1 MSETGTEPVQPA
13 PTPGAA
19 PPQPELIAGKFKDE
33 AAFQQGARELFKHR
47 GVQVADNAPVY
58 GDGGIFANKDA
69 AVTFYKA
76 MAGNA
81 PAPQPTEYA
90 DTDIDGLF
98 KAIGLDTAKFGENL
112 VKNKTIDDDSLKAF
126 GSIEVRGKDGKVYRL
141 NKDAL
146 NDIFVGRVEAAEI
159 KAQRAQ
165 EVQEQ
170 TKQAAFKIAGGSQE
184 SYDALMRWASSNLEP
199 EEAKQRSAAITGSDP
214 KAALDA
220 VRLIK
225 ARYDE
230 KNGGGSPIVGNPPSP
245 VRPISS
251 VDDLIEV
258 NRLRRRGDKAA
269 QARFDATDIAV
280 LQDLQKR
287 MK

>member
-1 MSETGTEPVQPA
+1 MSETATAPVQAA

-58 GDGGIFANKDA
+58 GEGGYFANKDA

-76 MAGNA
+76 LAGNA

-90 DTDIDGLF
+90 EADIDGLF

-112 VKNKTIDDDSLKAF
+112 VKNKSIDDDSLKAF
-126 GSIEVRGKDGKVYRL
+126 ASIEVKGKDGKVYRL

-146 NDIFVGRVEAAEI
+146 NDIFVGRVESAQI
-159 KAQRAQ
+159 KAERAR

-184 SYDALMRWASSNLEP
+184 NYERLMTWAKSNLQPDELAAYDARL
-199 EEAKQRSAAITGSDP
+199 KDP
-214 KAALDA
+214 NPQMALDT

-230 KNGGGSPIVGNPPSP
+230 KNAGGVPVIGTMPSHSAAPPK
-245 VRPISS
+245 
-251 VDDLIEV
+251 DLNELKELNKRAMDGDILAQ
-258 NRLRRRGDKAA
+258 RTLKAHMADITRRFA
-269 QARFDATDIAV
+269 
-280 LQDLQKR
+280 
-287 MK
+287 

>member
-1 MSETGTEPVQPA
+1 MSETPAAPVQPA

-58 GDGGIFANKDA
+58 GEGGYFANKDA

-76 MAGNA
+76 LAGNSPA
-81 PAPQPTEYA
+81 PAPAPEYA

-112 VKNKTIDDDSLKAF
+112 VKTKSIDDESLKKF
-126 GSIEVRGKDGKVYRL
+126 QSIEVKGADGKLYGL
-141 NKDAL
+141 NKEAL
-146 NDIFVGRVEAAEI
+146 NDIFAGRVEAAQI
-159 KAQRAQ
+159 KAERAR

-184 SYDALMRWASSNLEP
+184 NYDRLMTWAKSNIPDAELATYA
-199 EEAKQRSAAITGSDP
+199 AKLNDTNPQN
-214 KAALDA
+214 ALDA
-220 VRLIK
+220 VRVIK

-230 KNGGGSPIVGNPPSP
+230 KNGVGSPIVGSMPSTSYP
-245 VRPISS
+245 VPT
-251 VDDLIEV
+251 DYDGFKA
-258 NRLRRRGDKAA
+258 LRQKAMAGDPAA
-269 QARFDATDIAV
+269 VRTLRENMDKLNSKVF
-280 LQDLQKR
+280 
-287 MK
+287 

>member
-1 MSETGTEPVQPA
+1 MSETGTAPVQPA

-58 GDGGIFANKDA
+58 GDGGYFASKDA
-69 AVTFYKA
+69 AVAFYKA
-76 MAGNA
+76 LAGNA
-81 PAPQPTEYA
+81 PASAPAPEYA

-112 VKNKTIDDDSLKAF
+112 VKNKSIDDESLKAF
-126 GSIEVRGKDGKVYRL
+126 GSIEVKGKDGKVYKL

-146 NDIFVGRVEAAEI
+146 NDIFVGRVESAQI
-159 KAQRAQ
+159 KAERAR

-184 SYDALMRWASSNLEP
+184 NYDRLMTWAKSNMSESELATYA
-199 EEAKQRSAAITGSDP
+199 AKLNDTNPQV
-214 KAALDA
+214 ALDA
-220 VRLIK
+220 VRVIK

-230 KNGGGSPIVGNPPSP
+230 KNAGGTPVIGTMPSHSIAPPK
-245 VRPISS
+245 
-251 VDDLIEV
+251 DLAELKEL
-258 NRLRRRGDKAA
+258 NRRAMAGDILAQRTLKANMAEITRR
-269 QARFDATDIAV
+269 FS
-280 LQDLQKR
+280 
-287 MK
+287 

>member
-1 MSETGTEPVQPA
+1 MSETGTAPVQPA

-19 PPQPELIAGKFKDE
+19 PPQPDLIAGKFKDE

-58 GDGGIFANKDA
+58 GDGGYFASKDA

-76 MAGNA
+76 LAGNA
-81 PAPQPTEYA
+81 PASAPAPEYA

-112 VKNKTIDDDSLKAF
+112 VKNKSIDDDSLKAF
-126 GSIEVRGKDGKVYRL
+126 GSIEVKGKDGKVYKL

-146 NDIFVGRVEAAEI
+146 NDIFVGRVEAAQI
-159 KAQRAQ
+159 KAEQAKL
-165 EVQEQ
+165 VQEQ

-184 SYDALMRWASSNLEP
+184 NYDRLMTWAKSNMSESELATYA
-199 EEAKQRSAAITGSDP
+199 AKLNDTNPQV
-214 KAALDA
+214 ALDT
-220 VRLIK
+220 VRVIK

-230 KNGGGSPIVGNPPSP
+230 KNGIGSPIVGTPPSP
-245 VRPISS
+245 PRPITTREELLQ
-251 VDDLIEV
+251 VQA
-258 NRLRRRGDKAA
+258 LRKKGDAA
-269 QARFDATDIAV
+269 AEARFQATPTETLRA
-280 LQDLQKR
+280 LR
-287 MK
+287 

>member
-1 MSETGTEPVQPA
+1 MSESGLAPVPPA
-13 PTPGAA
+13 PTPVAA

-76 MAGNA
+76 MAGAA
-81 PAPQPTEYA
+81 PAPQQPEYVDA
-90 DTDIDGLF
+90 DIDGVF

-112 VKNKTIDDDSLKAF
+112 VKNKSIDDDSLKAF
-126 GSIEVRGKDGKVYRL
+126 ASIEVKGKDGKVYKL

-146 NDIFVGRVEAAEI
+146 NDIFVGRVEAAQI
-159 KAQRAQ
+159 KAERTR
-165 EVQEQ
+165 EVVEQ

-184 SYDALMRWASSNLEP
+184 NYDRLMTWAKSNIP
-199 EEAKQRSAAITGSDP
+199 EGELATYAAKLNDTNPQN
-214 KAALDA
+214 ALDA
-220 VRLIK
+220 VRVLK

-230 KNGGGSPIVGNPPSP
+230 KNGGGSPVIGTMPSN
-245 VRPISS
+245 VAPIPRNY
-251 VDDLIEV
+251 DEFKA
-258 NRLRRRGDKAA
+258 LRQRAMAGDPAA
-269 QARFDATDIAV
+269 VKTLRENMDKLNAQVF
-280 LQDLQKR
+280 
-287 MK
+287 